1 MIKLK
6 NNCKNLEKITFKTE
20 TIIWYHTGDQYES
33 KFQERSLN
41 RPLPKF
47 PETVQ
52 EKTCFP
58 ITLFGRDGQVRWS
71 SGAVRLSLA
80 VTKVAGSIPSHPP
93 IPSACRFK
101 RSYT

>member
-47 PETVQ
+47 PEIVQ
-52 EKTCFP
+52 EKN
-58 ITLFGRDGQVRWS
+58 L
-71 SGAVRLSLA
+71 LSYYIILWRR
-80 VTKVAGSIPSHPP
+80 TVAMV
-93 IPSACRFK
+93 
-101 RSYT
+101 